1 MKANE
6 LRIGNYYEYFIV
18 DKLDSRKEWWQLS
31 KIDTTD
37 LSYLVNNDDDEDFR
51 PIPLTEEWLF
61 KLGFELNGCN
71 FELPNFRF
79 HITKPANYDG
89 FLFCVGCFVIT
100 EKIQY
105 VHQLQNLY
113 FTLTNEEIKQ

>member
-89 FLFCVGCFVIT
+89 FLFCDGCSVIT

-113 FTLTNEEIKQ
+113 FTLTNEEIKL